1 MPSYRFTRN
10 LIFRHFKNKD
20 PACPFAEIQSLAKK
34 TEQLITLGHSQVKL
48 ALARALLT
56 GDVAP

>member
-20 PACPFAEIQSLAKK
+20 PVLSQKFTLFQK
-34 TEQLITLGHSQVKL
+34 TEQLITPGHSQVKL

-56 GDVAP
+56 GDVEP

>member
-10 LIFRHFKNKD
+10 LNFRHFKNKD
-20 PACPFAEIQSLAKK
+20 PVLSQKFTLLQKK

-56 GDVAP
+56 GDVEP

>member
-1 MPSYRFTRN
+1 MSFHRN
-10 LIFRHFKNKD
+10 
-20 PACPFAEIQSLAKK
+20 SLSCKK

-56 GDVAP
+56 GEVEP